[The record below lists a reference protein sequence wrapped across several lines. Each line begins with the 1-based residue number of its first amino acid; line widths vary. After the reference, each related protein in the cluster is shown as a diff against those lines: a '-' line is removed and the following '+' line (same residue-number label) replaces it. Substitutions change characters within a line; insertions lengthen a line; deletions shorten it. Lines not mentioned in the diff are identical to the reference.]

1 MKDMQL
7 RFSSLI
13 VILGIILLGTT
24 TLASSTLWAKEVN
37 AATKIYLP
45 YIAKPSTIKSQI
57 TKKVLELP
65 IQLEDSAGSWCT
77 WGGCTIGPRLY
88 HAPLPNN
95 NTLVGWT
102 DKNGNGHISL
112 VTSNSVT
119 HWNFAGTSIRGLVGH
134 EDNSFAVLLWNPT
147 QKVIKLSR
155 RSATNVEIWSTNLN
169 SSIAVADFWL
179 GDGRLTYGN
188 NLYAAYFTV
197 KGTAGGFTGH
207 HGDQMSYVDSSGN
220 KLPGNFP
227 DGWDWGCSH
236 SMAQLIAYHPGLG
249 KFAAVCSSDCF
260 PAASIHWVN
269 ASHQIYQGAGNCG
282 GNVSTQ
288 LGQMALGNDSW
299 KLVFNAIAQ
308 PCCEGKGIALATL
321 DKQEGSHYSWLTN
334 RQGAFERDPVIA
346 RLGANSAIEKYV
358 VGWLTTNNNQY
369 LLGIIDAAGHFLI
382 NPENVSTAGIGWGN
396 RDDSFHTRYD
406 GTVSWVQG
414 DPNAQ
419 TISLF
424 VFDPAP
430 FMAP

>member
-1 MKDMQL
+1 MTDSLQ
-7 RFSSLI
+7 RFLA
-13 VILGIILLGTT
+13 LLCIIGFFLVGTT
-24 TLASSTLWAKEVN
+24 TLASSTLWAKEAN
-37 AATKIYLP
+37 STAEIYLP
-45 YIAKPSTIKSQI
+45 YIAKPATIKSQI
-57 TKKVLELP
+57 TKRAIELP
-65 IQLEDSAGSWCT
+65 IPLESSAGSWCT
-77 WGGCTIGPRLY
+77 WGGCSIGPRLY

-95 NTLVGWT
+95 NTLIGWT
-102 DKNGNGHISL
+102 DQNGNGH
-112 VTSNSVT
+112 VTLATATNVT
-119 HWNFAGTSIRGLVGH
+119 HWNYSGTPIRGLVGH

-147 QKVIKLSR
+147 QKVIKLSK
-155 RSATNVEIWSTNLN
+155 RSATNQEIWTTNLN

-207 HGDQMSYVDSSGN
+207 HGDQMSYVDSNGN

-236 SMAQLIAYHPGLG
+236 SMAQLISYHPSLE

-299 KLVFNAIAQ
+299 KLVFNATAQ

-321 DKQEGSHYSWLTN
+321 TSQESSHYTWLTN
-334 RQGAFERDPVIA
+334 TQGAFERDPIIA
-346 RLGANSAIEKYV
+346 RLGANPAIEKYV
-358 VGWLTTNNNQY
+358 VGWLTTNNSQY
-369 LLGIIDAAGHFLI
+369 QLGIIDAVGHFLVS
-382 NPENVSTAGIGWGN
+382 PENVSTAGISWGN
-396 RDDSFHTRYD
+396 RDDSFRTRSN

-414 DPNAQ
+414 DAIAQ
-419 TISLF
+419 VITLF
-424 VFDPAP
+424 IFDPAP
-430 FMAP
+430 FVTP